1 MLKYEYDER
10 DFKNWVEDL
19 GRQPTPDEFVQRY
32 GKNERSE
39 REQQSRLTGDIKPF
53 AGEDDIFGKGDD
65 KFWWGGGS
73 KPSDDALAD
82 RQTASQTLDAYQ
94 TAKGLGFM
102 GLNNQPQQQGFGS
115 VGSAIGQAGTMAAN
129 TGKQVS
135 QGIRKIFERD
145 DLDQLYAQALADKK
159 ERENQALIQLAADNR
174 ALAALVGAEPPPTPP
189 IPDYNLTN
197 PSQAADWANFK
208 IF

>member
-1 MLKYEYDER
+1 
-10 DFKNWVEDL
+10 
-19 GRQPTPDEFVQRY
+19 
-32 GKNERSE
+32 
-39 REQQSRLTGDIKPF
+39 
-53 AGEDDIFGKGDD
+53 
-65 KFWWGGGS
+65 
-73 KPSDDALAD
+73 
-82 RQTASQTLDAYQ
+82 
-94 TAKGLGFM
+94 
-102 GLNNQPQQQGFGS
+102 
-115 VGSAIGQAGTMAAN
+115 MAAN

-135 QGIRKIFERD
+135 QVIRKVFERD